1 MTSNNTEKERD
12 ALLMAPVLQIIA
24 EHPAGIKFSEIRKQL
39 DSELG
44 DRAIQYRLRVLTE
57 SGRIDKRGVS
67 SGTIYFPQAS
77 IQTDADI
84 ELSAASLKLIKYLKK
99 PISARVTCSFNAQ
112 LIDSYQANETQ
123 WFTDVEK
130 KKLQSIAGGAEAEHQ
145 PAGTYARRIMDRLL
159 IDLSWNSSRLEGNT
173 YSLLD
178 TRRLIV
184 FNEQSGDGSDVDT
197 QMILNH
203 RDAIEFLIGDA
214 EHIDFNRYT
223 IQNLHGLLAN
233 NLLANPMSAGRLREI
248 PVGISGC
255 TYSPLDVP
263 QLIENYFDLILVK
276 AKAIE
281 NPFEQAL
288 MILAFLPYLQPF
300 DDVNKRVSRLAA
312 NIPFIKLNLVPIS
325 FVDVPATLYRQALMG
340 FYELNDISLLK
351 DLFIWA
357 YTRSAQQYA
366 AVLQQLGK
374 PDPFRMK
381 YREGLLSIVREIVT
395 TAVPRNEI
403 TQTIRS
409 WAMLNILPV
418 DQEKFQGVAEIEL
431 NSLHE
436 GNFARY
442 RIRPSEFEAWQ
453 ENWTKP

>member
-1 MTSNNTEKERD
+1 
-12 ALLMAPVLQIIA
+12 
-24 EHPAGIKFSEIRKQL
+24 
-39 DSELG
+39 
-44 DRAIQYRLRVLTE
+44 
-57 SGRIDKRGVS
+57 
-67 SGTIYFPQAS
+67 
-77 IQTDADI
+77 
-84 ELSAASLKLIKYLKK
+84 
-99 PISARVTCSFNAQ
+99 
-112 LIDSYQANETQ
+112 
-123 WFTDVEK
+123 
-130 KKLQSIAGGAEAEHQ
+130 
-145 PAGTYARRIMDRLL
+145 
-159 IDLSWNSSRLEGNT
+159 
-173 YSLLD
+173 
-178 TRRLIV
+178 
-184 FNEQSGDGSDVDT
+184 
-197 QMILNH
+197 
-203 RDAIEFLIGDA
+203 
-214 EHIDFNRYT
+214 
-223 IQNLHGLLAN
+223 
-233 NLLANPMSAGRLREI
+233 MSAGRLREI

-276 AKAIE
+276 AKAVE

-288 MILAFLPYLQPF
+288 VILAFLPYLQPF

-312 NIPFIKLNLVPIS
+312 NIPLIKLNLVPIS
-325 FVDVPATLYRQALMG
+325 FVDVPADLYRQALMG

-366 AVLQQLGK
+366 AVIQKLGK

-381 YREGLLSIVREIVT
+381 YRDGLLSIVREIVT

-409 WAMLNILPV
+409 WTLLNILPA

-442 RIRPSEFEAWQ
+442 RIRPSEFLAWQ
-453 ENWTKP
+453 ENWTKS